1 MNLSWIQTKFT
12 LRILSIK
19 PWIATTGNLFSN
31 TFITL
36 SQCFAWWLENIE
48 KYDYLAWPYLWSL
61 VEGIL
66 IAIEVPDK
74 FIFSKIMTTFAYE
87 QDEILKESSISII
100 TWPWLGKQNRQVKDN
115 CWKACIK
122 FNFLSYDMGNSLCF
136 TCVVS
141 WLKKFVWTEFPFGPQ
156 ILTLTII

>member
-1 MNLSWIQTKFT
+1 MGFV
-12 LRILSIK
+12 
-19 PWIATTGNLFSN
+19 F
-31 TFITL
+31 
-36 SQCFAWWLENIE
+36 
-48 KYDYLAWPYLWSL
+48 
-61 VEGIL
+61 
-66 IAIEVPDK
+66 AIEVPDK

-87 QDEILKESSISII
+87 QDEILKESSIEHYYMTLI
-100 TWPWLGKQNRQVKDN
+100 GKTKQTSKRH

-156 ILTLTII
+156 ILTLTVI